1 MTVKNKGGRPKL
13 SRETTE
19 RTAFCL
25 PRSLLVALQKKA
37 ALRGQ
42 TLSEMVREILVK
54 SVL

>member
-37 ALRGQ
+37 LSRDL
-42 TLSEMVREILVK
+42 TLSELVREILIKGVI
-54 SVL
+54 